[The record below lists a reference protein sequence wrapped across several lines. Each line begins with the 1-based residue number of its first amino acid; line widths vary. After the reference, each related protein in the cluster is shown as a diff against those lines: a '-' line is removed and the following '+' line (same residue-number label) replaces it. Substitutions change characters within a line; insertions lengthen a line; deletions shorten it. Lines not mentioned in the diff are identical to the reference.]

1 MSKVYSD
8 PTSALDG
15 LLHDNM
21 TVAAGGF
28 CLCGIPEKQP
38 CCAARQR
45 CETVTVAR

>member
-8 PTSALDG
+8 PMAALDG

-28 CLCGIPEKQP
+28 GL
-38 CCAARQR
+38 AASRR
-45 CETVTVAR
+45 I